1 MGFNGEETSW
11 QESLECKST
20 ESASVLGLYAN
31 VRPYVFMVAILRE
44 FQANRTSAKRES
56 TSNMPLLMKRSR
68 RLMSTMSRM

>member
-1 MGFNGEETSW
+1 MAGIVGM
-11 QESLECKST
+11 QVYGKRKC
-20 ESASVLGLYAN
+20 LGLIYAN